1 MSYYSAEWK
10 RFSYEEFYSHQLTNV
25 MFIYHN
31 KELSETLNST
41 LYILQIDSE
50 NLSEPWAV
58 RINRAIYLA
67 IGDIP

>member
-1 MSYYSAEWK
+1 
-10 RFSYEEFYSHQLTNV
+10 

-41 LYILQIDSE
+41 LYIRKIDSE
-50 NLSEPWAV
+50 NLSEPWAM